1 MAEALASLRA
11 WDYDRIY
18 LRPESAGQSRAVHR
32 MLSAL
37 VEHYAKHPSDLPG
50 AQTLGSD
57 DDLARA
63 AVTYVAG
70 MTDRFACTQ
79 AERLFAWPRSEMPD
93 GFDVPTSR

>member
-37 VEHYAKHPSDLPG
+37 VEHYETHPADLPG
-50 AQTLGSD
+50 ATVLGSD

-79 AERLFAWPRSEMPD
+79 AERLLAWPRSEMPD
-93 GFDVPTSR
+93 GFDIPTSR

>member
-1 MAEALASLRA
+1 
-11 WDYDRIY
+11 
-18 LRPESAGQSRAVHR
+18 

-37 VEHYAKHPSDLPG
+37 VEHYTQHPSDLPG
-50 AQTLGSD
+50 SQIPGSD

-79 AERLFAWPRSEMPD
+79 AERLLSWPRSEMPD

>member
-1 MAEALASLRA
+1 M
-11 WDYDRIY
+11 
-18 LRPESAGQSRAVHR
+18 
-32 MLSAL
+32 
-37 VEHYAKHPSDLPG
+37 
-50 AQTLGSD
+50 GSD

-79 AERLFAWPRSEMPD
+79 AERLLSWPRSEMPE